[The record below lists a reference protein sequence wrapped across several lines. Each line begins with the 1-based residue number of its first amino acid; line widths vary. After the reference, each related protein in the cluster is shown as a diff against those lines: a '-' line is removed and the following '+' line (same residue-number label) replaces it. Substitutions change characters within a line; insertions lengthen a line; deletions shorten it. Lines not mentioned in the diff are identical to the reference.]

1 MASTIT
7 PETLEFQSNHIER
20 VLAAHHLPAQV
31 QGGAVTPRAVRF
43 NLTLALG
50 GKLTQLRRLSEEL
63 ALALG
68 APDVRVTRQ
77 GETLA
82 LEVPRPDFKPVRLL
96 RLLRSVPEMPPFTA
110 TLGLADDGRPLL
122 LRLSSPTVAHVL
134 IAGCTGSGKTE
145 LMRSLLASLALTHK
159 QAQLQMLLIDPKT
172 RGLAP
177 LANLP
182 HCLTPLINEVGEA
195 VDCLELLLEELQKRD
210 RQQITLPRVVIAIDE
225 LAELLMLGGARA
237 ESALTRLAQR
247 GREAGLHLVA
257 GVQKPAAGVVGTL
270 LKANFPTR
278 LVGRVSSAEDA
289 RVAAGRPGTHAER
302 LMGRGDFLAVCAGTV
317 TRFQAAWLSPQDWTN
332 LKTD

>member
-1 MASTIT
+1 MASTLSQDS
-7 PETLEFQSNHIER
+7 LEFQSNHIER
-20 VLAAHHLPAQV
+20 VLAAHRLPAQV
-31 QGGAVTPRAVRF
+31 QGGTVTPRAVRF

-68 APDVRVTRQ
+68 APDVRVTRE

-82 LEVPRPDFKPVRLL
+82 LEVPRADFKPVRLL

-134 IAGCTGSGKTE
+134 IAGTTGSGKTE
-145 LMRSLLASLALTHK
+145 LLRALLASLALTHK
-159 QAQLQMLLIDPKT
+159 QSQLQLVLIDPKG
-172 RGLAP
+172 RGLEP
-177 LANLP
+177 LSGLP
-182 HCLTPLINEVGEA
+182 HCLTPLITEVGEA
-195 VDCLELLLEELQKRD
+195 VDCLELLLEEMLKRD
-210 RQQITLPRVVIAIDE
+210 AARVTLPRVVIAIDE
-225 LAELLMLGGARA
+225 LAELLMMGGARA
-237 ESALTRLAQR
+237 ENALTRLAQR

-257 GVQKPAAGVVGTL
+257 GVQKPAASMVGTL

-278 LVGRVSSAEDA
+278 LVGRVSSAEDS
-289 RVAAGRPGTHAER
+289 RVAAGLPGTHAER

-317 TRFQAAWLSPQDWTN
+317 TRFQAAWLSPQDWAR